1 MSRFKLSG
9 LLRARTVQEEQ
20 ARREL
25 GAAQARL
32 TAATTAVQHRQASLT
47 AAGSA
52 PGGAAPLFLAAVA
65 SRASMAASVN
75 DALAT
80 RQLLL
85 DGVDD
90 ARGDWLQA
98 RMRAR
103 AVERLAERD
112 RLVRQAERARAEQAL
127 SDDLAGAR
135 HAARGDDDGGLS

>member
-20 ARREL
+20 SRREL

-32 TAATTAVQHRQASLT
+32 SAAVNAVHDRHNALS
-47 AAGSA
+47 AAGPP
-52 PGGAAPLFLAAVA
+52 PGGSGAMFLAGVA

-75 DALAT
+75 QALAL
-80 RQLLL
+80 RELSVDGL
-85 DGVDD
+85 DE
-90 ARGDWLQA
+90 ARSEWLAA

-103 AVERLAERD
+103 AIERLAERD
-112 RLVRQAERARAEQAL
+112 RLLRQQERAKAEQAL

-135 HAARGDDDGGLS
+135 HAALHRPDEVTS